1 MRQNMNA
8 SIVDERRRNQRRLL
22 KEEEEQEG
30 QWEGGT
36 EQKRTDKHPEMAM
49 QGRRPIQML

>member
-1 MRQNMNA
+1 MNA

>member
-1 MRQNMNA
+1 MRQNVNA
-8 SIVDERRRNQRRLL
+8 SIVNERRRNQRILL

-36 EQKRTDKHPEMAM
+36 EQRRTDKHPEMAG
-49 QGRRPIQML
+49 QG

>member
-1 MRQNMNA
+1 MNA
-8 SIVDERRRNQRRLL
+8 SIVDERRRNQRRLP

-36 EQKRTDKHPEMAM
+36 ERKRTDKHPEMAV
-49 QGRRPIQML
+49 QG